1 MTITHVRGDTEQIA
15 IEFHR
20 EGRSF
25 TPADLQDGDLLT
37 LTVREPYGGKVVLS
51 KIAVFPNLRIDL
63 THEDTK
69 DLAIATYSYDLEFS
83 KPDKSVVKT
92 LVIGDFKVVRDV
104 TF

>member
-15 IEFHR
+15 IEFQR
-20 EGRSF
+20 DGKPY
-25 TPADLQDGDLLT
+25 TPTDLNDGDLLT
-37 LTVREPYGGKVVLS
+37 LTVRESYGGKVVLS
-51 KIAVFPNLRIDL
+51 KVAVYPSLKIDL

-69 DLAIATYSYDLEFS
+69 DLAISTYSYDLEYS